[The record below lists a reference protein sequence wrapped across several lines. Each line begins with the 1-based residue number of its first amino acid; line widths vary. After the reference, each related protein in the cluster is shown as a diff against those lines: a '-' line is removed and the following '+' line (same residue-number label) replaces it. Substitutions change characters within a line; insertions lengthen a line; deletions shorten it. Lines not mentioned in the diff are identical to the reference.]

1 MQLVKSCMKTL
12 MYQHALDLRMAASSR
27 HVHICFDFNLTF
39 IRAEPRL
46 KLIVSQA
53 EEEDKLEVTFKLHF
67 HGVFTLY

>member
-39 IRAEPRL
+39 IRVAESRL
-46 KLIVSQA
+46 RLIVSQA
-53 EEEDKLEVTFKLHF
+53 
-67 HGVFTLY
+67 